1 MTLKEKNL
9 SKTGPEKLK
18 DFQRFGSVLGL
29 ERMKKLL
36 FKLGNPEKKLK
47 VIHVA
52 GTNGKGSICHY
63 LYNALLEN
71 RYKAGMFISPYLER
85 FNERIQLGGEYISD
99 EDLDALTDRVVKA
112 TEIMVEEGEDSPTEF
127 EVITAIA
134 LLYFKE
140 KEADVVI
147 LEVGLG
153 GRGDSTNVIEKP
165 IMSII
170 GSISYD
176 HMDRLGNTIEEIAME
191 KAGIIKRGCPL
202 VTAIEDK
209 VAFNVVA
216 SVAEE
221 KSVPFIDG
229 SAAAGRATISESTIN
244 GMKYSVR
251 ILGDEYHVETS
262 MAGEFQLLNS
272 VTALVAL
279 EYMREKSILRLNKDD
294 ILKGIKKA
302 FNPGRLE
309 ILSHSPL
316 VILDGAHNQDSSKVL
331 RNAALNAFGEDLL
344 KECILITAMMSDK
357 EIDKIMEN
365 LLHLGGKY
373 FLCEPENP
381 RRADGEVLAASLA
394 NLEVDPN
401 HITIIRS
408 PREAV
413 SKAFEEISMGRAGGV
428 VIAGSLYL
436 VGEVRS
442 QVIEEVRH
450 LEMQADFN
458 ANQN

>member
-1 MTLKEKNL
+1 MTLKGKRL
-9 SKTGPEKLK
+9 SKTGPDKLK

-29 ERMKKLL
+29 ERMEKLL
-36 FKLGNPEKKLK
+36 SKLGNPEKELK

-63 LYNALLEN
+63 LYSSLFEN
-71 RYKAGMFISPYLER
+71 GYKAGMFISPYLER
-85 FNERIQLGGEYISD
+85 FNERIQFSGEHISD
-99 EDLDALTDRVVKA
+99 GDLEELTDRVVKA
-112 TEIMVEEGEDSPTEF
+112 SESLVEDGEDSPTEF

-140 KEADVVI
+140 KNADVVI

-165 IMSII
+165 IMTII

-176 HMDRLGNTIEEIAME
+176 HMDRLGGTIEEIAME
-191 KAGIIKRGCPL
+191 KAGIIKKRCPL
-202 VTAIEDK
+202 VTAIDDK
-209 VAFNVVA
+209 AAFDVVA
-216 SVAEE
+216 KVAEE
-221 KSVPFIDG
+221 KGAPFIDG
-229 SAAAGRATISESTIN
+229 NAVAGRAQISVSSIH

-272 VTALVAL
+272 VTALTAL

-309 ILSHSPL
+309 ILSREPL
-316 VILDGAHNQDSSKVL
+316 VILDGAHNQDSSRVL
-331 RNAALNAFGEDLL
+331 RNAALKAFGEEAL
-344 KECILITAMMSDK
+344 KNCILIIGMMADK
-357 EIDKIMEN
+357 EVDKIMKN
-365 LLHLGGKY
+365 LLPLGGRY
-373 FLCEPENP
+373 FVCEPENP
-381 RRADGEVLAASLA
+381 RRADGEVLRKSLIGMGVDD
-394 NLEVDPN
+394 NDIEVINFPKA
-401 HITIIRS
+401 T
-408 PREAV
+408 V
-413 SKAFEEISMGRAGGV
+413 SRAFEEIRSGKAAG
-428 VIAGSLYL
+428 VIVAGSLYL

-442 QVIEEVRH
+442 QAIEEVKD
-450 LEMQADFN
+450 LEV
-458 ANQN
+458 